1 MVDVK
6 KYKFWI
12 SGGFIGLFL
21 ILIALS
27 FVMNNQICGKS
38 TFIYEGQLIPTDIC
52 LQRNV
57 NYNVN
62 GVLKS
67 VTFTPEYIK
76 YLIISETNSTR

>member
-1 MVDVK
+1 MDVK

-12 SGGFIGLFL
+12 SGGVIGLFL
-21 ILIALS
+21 ILITLS

-62 GVLKS
+62 GVIKNIM
-67 VTFTPEYIK
+67 FTTEYINK
-76 YLIISETNSTR
+76 LVISETNSTR